1 MTPAEQASHLLRV
14 ASRRMTLGEIH
25 TLERV
30 RDGLDLGQPELGESD
45 ASPADTFRRI
55 VTEFASDLK

>member
-1 MTPAEQASHLLRV
+1 MTPAEQASRLLRV
-14 ASRRMTLGEIH
+14 ASYRMTPGEIN

-45 ASPADTFRRI
+45 ASPVDQFRRI
-55 VTEFASDLK
+55 ITEFASDLK